1 MAKRKLTDEQVQ
13 QIRCLEEA
21 RVRALAE
28 SKMYS
33 RENIGK
39 RYGVSY
45 SVVTSIIDGTAYAN
59 VPDVACK
66 EET

>member
-1 MAKRKLTDEQVQ
+1 MARRKLTDEQVQ
-13 QIRCLEEA
+13 QIRCLEAA

-28 SKMYS
+28 AKMYS

-45 SVVTSIIDGTAYAN
+45 SVVTSIVDGTAYAN
-59 VPDVACK
+59 VPDGACK